1 VPISSVRTI
10 ALAFLAATVF
20 ACTSSPVVSSPDQ
33 SSSTGLLQVQRVEST
48 ATLTLPARVTLQVT
62 GILADSCTQLGAVSQ
77 SREGST
83 VTVSI
88 ATSRQGSLCAQV
100 TSSVTVQVP
109 LDGSFS
115 AGEYLAHVNAT
126 DYRFKI

>member
-1 VPISSVRTI
+1 
-10 ALAFLAATVF
+10 
-20 ACTSSPVVSSPDQ
+20 
-33 SSSTGLLQVQRVEST
+33 LLQIQRVEST

-77 SREGST
+77 SRDGST
-83 VTVSI
+83 VTVLI
-88 ATSRQGSLCAQV
+88 ATNRQGTICAQV
-100 TSSVTVQVP
+100 TSTVTVQVP
-109 LDGSFS
+109 LDGAFS